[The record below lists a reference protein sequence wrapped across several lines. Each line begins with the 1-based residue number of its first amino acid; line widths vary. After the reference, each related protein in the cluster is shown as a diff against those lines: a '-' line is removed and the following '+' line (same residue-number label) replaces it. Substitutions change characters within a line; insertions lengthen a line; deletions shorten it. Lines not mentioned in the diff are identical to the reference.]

1 MKINS
6 FKDLLVWEK
15 AHTLVL
21 EIYKMTQSFPG
32 NEQFGLTSQIRR
44 SSISV
49 CANIAEG
56 YVKSK
61 NDFIRFL
68 DIARGSL
75 EETKCHL
82 ILSKDLGY
90 CSEAHFNKLFSLSDE
105 VGKMLYSLKHNL
117 RY

>member
-6 FKDLLVWEK
+6 FRDLLVWEK

-21 EIYKMTQSFPG
+21 EIYKITESFPS
-32 NEQFGLTSQIRR
+32 NEQFGLISQIRR

-90 CSEAHFNKLFSLSDE
+90 CSEVHFNKLFSLSDE